1 MGLFNRIFKV
11 GQAEAHSIV
20 DKLENPIKLA
30 EQGIR
35 DLKKDLDSSLQAL
48 AEVKAAAI
56 RSKRDLET
64 ARNQAQSYE
73 AKAIQ
78 LVQKAE
84 RGEISVEDADRL
96 ASESLLR
103 KESADQDA
111 ARNQNEVA
119 MFDKN
124 LSQLDANVIKLRS
137 TINKYENEL
146 KTLRARARVSEAT
159 KKLNKSLSSVDS
171 SGTISMLERMK
182 AKVDQDE
189 ALAEAYGEIA
199 GQPSSIDDEID
210 SVLGQSNSG
219 SDALAALKAKMKNNA

>member
-96 ASESLLR
+96 ASEALLR

-111 ARNQNEVA
+111 TRNQNEVA

-210 SVLGQSNSG
+210 SVLGKSNGG

>member
-1 MGLFNRIFKV
+1 MGLFSRIFKV
-11 GQAEAHSIV
+11 GQAEANSVV

-35 DLKKDLDSSLQAL
+35 DLKKDLDKSLQAL

-64 ARNQAQSYE
+64 AKNQAQGYE

-96 ASESLLR
+96 ATEVLSR
-103 KESADQDA
+103 KDTCDQDM
-111 ARNQNEVA
+111 ARHQRDTD

-124 LSQLDANVIKLRS
+124 IRQLDANVSKLRS
-137 TINKYENEL
+137 AINKYENEL
-146 KTLRARARVSEAT
+146 KTLKARASVSAAT
-159 KKLNKSLSSVDS
+159 KKLNKSLSNVDS

-182 AKVDQDE
+182 EKVDQDE
-189 ALAEAYGEIA
+189 ALSEAYGDIA
-199 GQPSSIDDEID
+199 GQPSSLDDEID
-210 SVLGQSNSG
+210 SVLGESLGG

>member
-1 MGLFNRIFKV
+1 MGLFSRIFKV
-11 GQAEAHSIV
+11 GQAEANSVI
-20 DKLENPIKLA
+20 DKLENPIRLA

-35 DLKKDLDSSLQAL
+35 DLKKDLDNSLQAL

-64 ARNQAQSYE
+64 AKNQAQNYE

-78 LVQKAE
+78 LVNKAE

-96 ASESLLR
+96 ATEVLSR
-103 KESADQDA
+103 KESVDQDVV
-111 ARNQNEVA
+111 RNQRDTE

-124 LSQLDANVIKLRS
+124 IRQLDANVMKLRS
-137 TINKYENEL
+137 AINKYENEL
-146 KTLRARARVSEAT
+146 KTLKARASVSAAT
-159 KKLNKSLSSVDS
+159 KKLNKSLSNVDS

-182 AKVDQDE
+182 EKVDQDE
-189 ALAEAYGEIA
+189 ALAEAYGDIA
-199 GQPSSIDDEID
+199 GQPSSLDEEID
-210 SVLGQSNSG
+210 SVLGASPSG

>member
-1 MGLFNRIFKV
+1 MGLFSRIFKI
-11 GQAEAHSIV
+11 GQAEANSVV

-35 DLKKDLDSSLQAL
+35 DLKKDLDNSLQAL

-64 ARNQAQSYE
+64 AKNQSQNYE

-84 RGEISVEDADRL
+84 RGEVSVEDADRL
-96 ASESLLR
+96 ATEVLAR
-103 KESADQDA
+103 KESVDQDVV
-111 ARNQNEVA
+111 RNQRDTE

-124 LSQLDANVIKLRS
+124 IRQLDANVMKLRS
-137 TINKYENEL
+137 AINKYENEL
-146 KTLRARARVSEAT
+146 KTLKARASVSAAT
-159 KKLNKSLSSVDS
+159 KKLNKSLSNVDS

-182 AKVDQDE
+182 EKVDQDE
-189 ALAEAYGEIA
+189 ALAEAYGDIA
-199 GQPSSIDDEID
+199 GQPTSLDDEID
-210 SVLGQSNSG
+210 SVLGSSPNG
-219 SDALAALKAKMKNNA
+219 SDALAALKAKMKK

>member
-1 MGLFNRIFKV
+1 MGLFSRIFKV
-11 GQAEAHSIV
+11 GQAEANSVV

-35 DLKKDLDSSLQAL
+35 DLKKDLDNSLQAL

-64 ARNQAQSYE
+64 SKNQSQNYE

-84 RGEISVEDADRL
+84 RGEVSVEDADRL
-96 ASESLLR
+96 ATEVLAR
-103 KESADQDA
+103 KESVDQDVV
-111 ARNQNEVA
+111 RNQRDTE

-124 LSQLDANVIKLRS
+124 IRQLDANVMKLRS
-137 TINKYENEL
+137 AITKYENEL
-146 KTLRARARVSEAT
+146 KTLKARASVSAAT
-159 KKLNKSLSSVDS
+159 KKLNKSLSNVDS

-182 AKVDQDE
+182 EKVDQDE
-189 ALAEAYGEIA
+189 ALAEAYGDIA
-199 GQPSSIDDEID
+199 GQPSSLDDEID
-210 SVLGQSNSG
+210 SVLGSSPNG
-219 SDALAALKAKMKNNA
+219 SDALAALKAKMKK

>member
-1 MGLFNRIFKV
+1 MGLFSRIFKV
-11 GQAEAHSIV
+11 GQAEANSVV

-35 DLKKDLDSSLQAL
+35 DLKKDLDNSLQAL

-64 ARNQAQSYE
+64 SKNQSQNYE

-84 RGEISVEDADRL
+84 RGEVSVEDADRL
-96 ASESLLR
+96 ATEVLAR
-103 KESADQDA
+103 KESVDQDVV
-111 ARNQNEVA
+111 RNQRDTE

-124 LSQLDANVIKLRS
+124 IRQLDANVMKLRS
-137 TINKYENEL
+137 AINKYENEL
-146 KTLRARARVSEAT
+146 KTLKARASVSAAT
-159 KKLNKSLSSVDS
+159 KKLNKSLSNVDS

-182 AKVDQDE
+182 EKVDQDE
-189 ALAEAYGEIA
+189 ALAEAYGDIA
-199 GQPSSIDDEID
+199 GQPSSLDDEID
-210 SVLGQSNSG
+210 SVLGSSPNG
-219 SDALAALKAKMKNNA
+219 SDALAALKAKMKK

>member
-1 MGLFNRIFKV
+1 MGLFSRIFKV
-11 GQAEAHSIV
+11 GQAEANSVV

-35 DLKKDLDSSLQAL
+35 DLKKDLDKSLQAL

-64 ARNQAQSYE
+64 AKNQAQGYE

-96 ASESLLR
+96 ATEVLSR
-103 KESADQDA
+103 KDTCDQDM
-111 ARNQNEVA
+111 ARHQRDTD
-119 MFDKN
+119 MFDN
-124 LSQLDANVIKLRS
+124 NIRQLDANVSKLRS
-137 TINKYENEL
+137 AINKYENEL
-146 KTLRARARVSEAT
+146 KTLKARASVSAAT
-159 KKLNKSLSSVDS
+159 KKLNKSLSNVDS

-182 AKVDQDE
+182 EKVDQDE
-189 ALAEAYGEIA
+189 ALSEAYGDIA
-199 GQPSSIDDEID
+199 GQPSSLDDEID
-210 SVLGQSNSG
+210 SVLGESLGG